1 MNAMGEAD
9 ESMKHASETTVL
21 RTR

>member
-9 ESMKHASETTVL
+9 ESMKHASKTTVL